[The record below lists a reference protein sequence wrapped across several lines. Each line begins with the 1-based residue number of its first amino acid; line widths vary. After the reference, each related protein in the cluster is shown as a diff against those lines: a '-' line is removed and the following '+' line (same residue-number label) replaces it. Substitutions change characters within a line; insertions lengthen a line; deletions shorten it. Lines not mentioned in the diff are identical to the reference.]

1 MSIYC
6 TEDMKVC
13 DTVIDLANGGC
24 VKTKV
29 ELYLQYSYG
38 DRLVEIRSVDRYGAP
53 SSVVVPLRVLER
65 FIKKVIV

>member
-6 TEDMKVC
+6 TEDMKIYE
-13 DTVIDLANGGC
+13 TAITLANGGY

-29 ELYLQYSYG
+29 ELYLQSPIG

-53 SSVVVPLRVLER
+53 STVVVPLHVLRE
-65 FIKKVIV
+65 FIKEVGE